1 MKRYEGLFILETA
14 AKEEG
19 IKDAIDKISAEITT
33 LGGKVETV
41 QKMDKKSFS
50 RVADKKHT
58 AGFYVNIIFEG
69 QPALVDQLKHRF
81 AMNEDVFR
89 VLFTN
94 APAPK
99 PATTTT
105 NCIKETYGQLQQS
118 HPRGQPDPRPGTAL
132 HPQGH
137 GHRQASAWPSTGPG
151 RAKPAKPR
159 KR

>member
-1 MKRYEGLFILETA
+1 VKRYEGLFILETA

-19 IKDAIDKISAEITT
+19 IKDAIDKITADITG

-41 QKMDKKSFS
+41 QKMDKKNYS
-50 RVADKKHT
+50 RVANKKHS

-69 QPALVDQLKHRF
+69 QPALIDQLKRRF

-99 PATTTT
+99 LTTTT
-105 NCIKETYGQLQQS
+105 ATTN
-118 HPRGQPDPRPGTAL
+118 
-132 HPQGH
+132 
-137 GHRQASAWPSTGPG
+137 
-151 RAKPAKPR
+151 
-159 KR
+159 

>member
-19 IKDAIDKISAEITT
+19 VKDAIDKISAEITT

-41 QKMDKKSFS
+41 QKMDKKNYS

-69 QPALVDQLKHRF
+69 QPTLIEQLKHRF

-89 VLFTN
+89 VLFSK

-99 PATTTT
+99 PATTA
-105 NCIKETYGQLQQS
+105 
-118 HPRGQPDPRPGTAL
+118 TA
-132 HPQGH
+132 
-137 GHRQASAWPSTGPG
+137 
-151 RAKPAKPR
+151 
-159 KR
+159 